1 MKTHRCRLRGRAGR
15 AGALALL
22 TALPF
27 AAVPASALAQ
37 ASGSASGGAS
47 ETPSTTSESRS
58 SRPTDLSVV
67 RHARRGTAVSLTG
80 RLSGAE
86 RGDTAII
93 QVQSGRSA
101 WRTVA
106 HATTAAGGLFAASWR
121 PPSVGSF
128 RVRVRPL
135 GTARAAAAGSVD
147 VESLN
152 VYRPSQASWYG
163 PGFYGRR
170 TACGATIRP
179 GTLGVAHKRLP
190 CGTRVT
196 FRYGSRTVTAPVIDR
211 GPFVGNREWDLTAA
225 TKRAL
230 GFPSTGVIWST
241 R

>member
-1 MKTHRCRLRGRAGR
+1 MNIRCRLRGRAAR
-15 AGALALL
+15 SGAVALL
-22 TALPF
+22 TALPI
-27 AAVPASALAQ
+27 ASAPAPALAQ
-37 ASGSASGGAS
+37 TPGSASGS
-47 ETPSTTSESRS
+47 SRVADPAPEAGS
-58 SRPTDLSVV
+58 ARPTDLDVV

-86 RGDTAII
+86 RGDTALIE
-93 QVQSGRSA
+93 VQRGRSG
-101 WRTVA
+101 WLTVA
-106 HATTAAGGLFAASWR
+106 RTATASGGRFSTIWR
-121 PPSVGSF
+121 PPSVGAF

-135 GTARAAAAGSVD
+135 GDARAASARSID

-170 TACGATIRP
+170 TACGRTIRA

-196 FRYGSRTVTAPVIDR
+196 FRYGSRVVTVPVIDR
-211 GPFVGNREWDLTAA
+211 GPYVGSREWDLTAA

-230 GFPSTGVIWST
+230 RFPSTGTIWST